1 MKINILT
8 NVVVIFFSFLCYL
21 LQDSVFCLILP
32 GPRLMD
38 IVFIDA
44 LAAGCIPI
52 VAINHVVLPFFE
64 VIDWKRFEFSVVL
77 ILFKKKTKVVIFI

>member
-1 MKINILT
+1 M
-8 NVVVIFFSFLCYL
+8 
-21 LQDSVFCLILP
+21 FCLILP

-38 IVFIDA
+38 TVLIDA

-64 VIDWKRFEFSVVL
+64 VIDWKRFVLTVVYYY
-77 ILFKKKTKVVIFI
+77 F

>member
-1 MKINILT
+1 M
-8 NVVVIFFSFLCYL
+8 
-21 LQDSVFCLILP
+21 P

-38 IVFIDA
+38 ISLIDA

-64 VIDWKRFEFSVVL
+64 VIDWKRFVSFFVL
-77 ILFKKKTKVVIFI
+77 NVHLKAFYIIIIFF

>member
-1 MKINILT
+1 M
-8 NVVVIFFSFLCYL
+8 CYL
-21 LQDSVFCLILP
+21 IQDSVFCLILP

-38 IVFIDA
+38 MVFIDA

-64 VIDWKRFEFSVVL
+64 VIDWKRFVYAFVNYFL
-77 ILFKKKTKVVIFI
+77 I

>member
-1 MKINILT
+1 M
-8 NVVVIFFSFLCYL
+8 
-21 LQDSVFCLILP
+21 P

-38 IVFIDA
+38 MVFIDA

-64 VIDWKRFEFSVVL
+64 VIDWKRSVFSVIHYIL
-77 ILFKKKTKVVIFI
+77 IKLKVFIFI